1 MTSFYNIAERLT
13 QMARDFPDSIAIAE
27 PLFHLGKAKRDS
39 SGRRE
44 YKTVSFAELDRD
56 TDRIATGLQSLGVA
70 PGTRLVVMVRQGVDF
85 ISLVFA
91 LYKTGATL
99 VLIDPGMGVRKM
111 LQCLKEVNPDGF
123 LGIPA
128 AQYARILYKRWFP
141 NAKIN
146 LTVGNSLFL
155 PCLTLDKLRK
165 RPHAKPQD
173 PKTKL
178 DDPAAIIFTSGST
191 GVAKGVL
198 YTYRMFKTQVEEI
211 SKRLNIKP
219 GAIDLVGFPFFGLFD
234 AGMGATAVIPDM
246 DTTKPAS
253 VDPKLFLEAAN
264 DWRITQAFGSPALWT
279 SVVRYCLKND
289 VKIPTLKQTAIAGAP
304 VSFELLDNLRKIL
317 PDDAVI
323 VTPYG
328 ATESLPLAA
337 IESRE
342 VLEETCLKTSQGKG
356 VCVGTFFDPPL
367 EHKIIPISDAP
378 IPRLADVEELPQGQ
392 IGELI
397 VSGPQCSPRYVTRLE
412 ANALAL
418 IEGKNGQIWR
428 RVGDVGY
435 FDDKDR
441 FWFCGRKSHRVET
454 PNGPMFSIPCEAISN
469 NSPNVSRSALVGIP
483 LPKDFREPEIVDDRA
498 KEFRSVWKEPVMVV
512 ELTQDAY
519 PLDAEAEE
527 RLKSEILTLLK
538 NSSLTSTIN
547 KVLICKNL
555 PVDARHNAKINRE
568 LLSQWAAA
576 RFKGRTVKL
585 YDGPTEYDHPSRNR
599 DKGVAR

>member
-1 MTSFYNIAERLT
+1 
-13 QMARDFPDSIAIAE
+13 MARDYPDSIAIAE
-27 PLFHLGKAKRDS
+27 PLFHRGKAKRDN
-39 SGRRE
+39 SGKRE
-44 YKTVSFAELDRD
+44 YRTVSFAELDRD
-56 TDRIATGLQSLGVA
+56 TDRIAAGLQSLGVA
-70 PGTRLVVMVRQGVDF
+70 PGTRLVVMVRQGIDF

-99 VLIDPGMGVRKM
+99 VLIDPGMGVKKM

-141 NAKIN
+141 NARHNI
-146 LTVGNSLFL
+146 TVGKSLFL
-155 PCLTLDKLRK
+155 LGLTLDRLRK
-165 RPHAKPQD
+165 RSQGKPQD

-234 AGMGATAVIPDM
+234 AGMGTTAVIPDM

-253 VDPKLFLEAAN
+253 VDPKLFLEAAD
-264 DWRITQAFGSPALWT
+264 DWKITQAFGSPALWT
-279 SVVRYCLKND
+279 TVVRYCLKND
-289 VKIPTLKQTAIAGAP
+289 VKISTLKQTAIAGAP
-304 VSFELLDNLRKIL
+304 VSFELLRNLRKIL
-317 PDDAVI
+317 PDDAVV

-342 VLEETCLKTSQGKG
+342 VLEETSFKTSQGKG
-356 VCVGTFFDPPL
+356 ICVGKFFDPPL

-378 IPRLADVEELPQGQ
+378 IPRLADVEELPPGQ

-418 IEGKNGQIWR
+418 IEGEDGQVWR

-435 FDDKDR
+435 FDDQDR

-454 PNGPMFSIPCEAISN
+454 PGGPMFSIPCEAISN
-469 NSPNVSRSALVGIP
+469 NSPNVFRSALVGVP
-483 LPKDFREPEIVDDRA
+483 LPKDFHEPELIDEHA

-512 ELTQDAY
+512 EPAPDAR
-519 PLDAEAEE
+519 PSDVEAEE
-527 RLKSEILTLLK
+527 RLKNEVLTLLK
-538 NSSLTSTIN
+538 RSPQTSTIN
-547 KVLICKNL
+547 KVLICNSL

-568 LLSQWAAA
+568 LLAQWATA
-576 RFKGRTVKL
+576 RLEGKTVKL
-585 YDGPTEYDHPSRNR
+585 YDGPTEYDVPSRNK
-599 DKGVAR
+599 DKGIAR